1 MRINRCNITM
11 FFAVA
16 SMRTCGAFVLQKR
29 SYYHPNTSSLR
40 ALSFSSS
47 SLGASNQHL
56 GTKTIPMQPLVIC
69 GPSGVGKGTI
79 ISRFMEENNS
89 VTPSSDASLPKFVF
103 SVSHTTR
110 QPRAGEVD
118 GMHYH
123 FCDKDFMQDKIDE
136 GGFFIEHAQVHGNL
150 YGTSFQSIFDASS
163 SDENKQ
169 CLLDIDVE
177 GVRSIKTFQ
186 DAQQQQLKSYLQL
199 HVQSS
204 QRTTPQQSLPEL
216 QAKFIFI
223 APPSIDVLHER
234 LMGRGSETA
243 ESLQRRFQNA
253 KAEIVYGT
261 TPGNFD
267 AIIVN
272 DDLERACQEFDDT
285 VRNMYNS

>member
-1 MRINRCNITM
+1 M
-11 FFAVA
+11 
-16 SMRTCGAFVLQKR
+16 LQKR
-29 SYYHPNTSSLR
+29 VHHPSTSSLC

-47 SLGASNQHL
+47 SLGVSNQHSSA
-56 GTKTIPMQPLVIC
+56 TKSIPMQPLVIC

-89 VTPSSDASLPKFVF
+89 SDTSLPKFVF

-118 GMHYH
+118 GVHYH
-123 FCDKDFMQDKIDE
+123 FCSKEFMQDKIDE
-136 GGFFIEHAQVHGNL
+136 GDFFIEHAHVHGNM

-163 SDENKQ
+163 SDGNKQ

-177 GVRSIKTFQ
+177 GVKSIKSYQ
-186 DAQQQQLKSYLQL
+186 DAQQRRRQFYNNSS
-199 HVQSS
+199 SS
-204 QRTTPQQSLPEL
+204 QRTPPQHLPEL

-223 APPSIDVLHER
+223 APPSIESLHER
-234 LMGRGSETA
+234 LLGRGSETP

-253 KAEIVYGT
+253 KTEIDYGA

-272 DDLERACQEFDDT
+272 DNLERACLEFAET
-285 VRNMYNS
+285 VRDIYSS

>member
-1 MRINRCNITM
+1 M
-11 FFAVA
+11 
-16 SMRTCGAFVLQKR
+16 LQKR
-29 SYYHPNTSSLR
+29 VHHPSISSLH

-47 SLGASNQHL
+47 SLGASNQH
-56 GTKTIPMQPLVIC
+56 TKTIPMQPLVIC

-79 ISRFMEENNS
+79 ISRFMEDDNS
-89 VTPSSDASLPKFVF
+89 KPSSDVSLPQFVF

-118 GMHYH
+118 GVHYH
-123 FCDKDFMQDKIDE
+123 FCNKEFMLDKIDE
-136 GGFFIEHAQVHGNL
+136 GGFFIEHAHVHGNI

-177 GVRSIKTFQ
+177 GARSIKKFQ
-186 DAQQQQLKSYLQL
+186 NAQQQQLKNNQQL
-199 HVQSS
+199 HLQSS
-204 QRTTPQQSLPEL
+204 HHTTAPQQFLPEL

-223 APPSIDVLHER
+223 APPSIDTLRER
-234 LMGRGSETA
+234 LMGRGSETP

-253 KAEIVYGT
+253 KAEIDYGT
-261 TPGNFD
+261 MPGNFD

-272 DDLERACQEFDDT
+272 DNLERACQEFDET
-285 VRNMYNS
+285 VRRIYSS